1 MITLKYSRSAK
12 KIMMLRTLTLVM
24 IAILFSACGPQ
35 TTQSQLNKTM
45 SEMIVLIDQGKN
57 KELVE
62 KYADLS
68 NFKGRI
74 PNVSEKKMKVLKF
87 HLLKAKKL
95 SPTISENGNLAIYND
110 PSFKKPLKF
119 IKSKN
124 RWLLKDK

>member
-1 MITLKYSRSAK
+1 MYKAITL
-12 KIMMLRTLTLVM
+12 IIITFF
-24 IAILFSACGPQ
+24 FSACSPQ
-35 TTQSQLNKTM
+35 TIQSQLNKTM

-68 NFKGRI
+68 GFKGRI
-74 PNVSEKKMKVLKF
+74 PSVSEKKMKVLKF
-87 HLLKAKKL
+87 HMLQAKKL

-110 PSFKKPLKF
+110 PSFKRPLKF